1 MSDDEQDAKNY
12 AELIKNMKNYC
23 NDNINSKTKSILAL
37 IEKMMIEFETD
48 QDLSIFV
55 NDVKISQFVM
65 NEIYTT
71 DWTNEEKADF
81 VAKTRS
87 VILSFKEDDEEDE
100 EYIYAN
106 GYDYVELM
114 EKIVGYC
121 TDHNNVKTQSMITLI
136 QTSINNLEEDNTL
149 TEERLLFKNYLPIFC
164 LVVDKIDSDHWT
176 DSEKTD
182 MYVNTIETIPGFC
195 NGEETCICDI
205 CDGVRIMS
213 I

>member
-12 AELIKNMKNYC
+12 AELMQNMKNYC
-23 NDNINSKTKSILAL
+23 NDNINSKTESILAL

-81 VAKTRS
+81 IAKTRS
-87 VILSFKEDDEEDE
+87 VILSFKEEDDEED
-100 EYIYAN
+100 YHIYAD

-114 EKIVGYC
+114 EKIIEYC
-121 TDHNNVKTQSMITLI
+121 NENSNVKTQNMITLI
-136 QTSINNLEEDNTL
+136 ETSIKDFKEDNTL
-149 TEERLLFKNYLPIFC
+149 TEERSLYVNHVPLFNSIL
-164 LVVDKIDSDHWT
+164 DKMDSDHWT

-182 MYVNTIETIPGFC
+182 MYVNTKSTIPGFC
-195 NGEETCICDI
+195 NGEKICVCDL
-205 CDGVRIMS
+205 CDGVRIM
-213 I
+213 